1 MPSPWVSNFTTVSLP
16 GGAKGAG
23 GGERRVGKKR
33 VIRQVEKRRIK
44 LNNHAQSSIDV
55 PLMPLKS
62 CIENEDNKPWSVKPW
77 EARTDS
83 EGQYNRV
90 FIIEEQAVTEVFA
103 EGL

>member
-1 MPSPWVSNFTTVSLP
+1 
-16 GGAKGAG
+16 
-23 GGERRVGKKR
+23 
-33 VIRQVEKRRIK
+33 
-44 LNNHAQSSIDV
+44 
-55 PLMPLKS
+55 MPLKS